1 MRYEAVIRAARWTLL
16 AGLVVLAARGAQA
29 VDQQSDD
36 QRSRTVQSKTITYQV
51 GDQTYK
57 GYLAW
62 DQAVEGKRPG
72 VLVVHEWWGLDD
84 YARRRADQLA
94 ELGYVAFAC
103 DMYGDGKT
111 TTHPQEAGAMAS
123 KVRENLDAW
132 RERAVVSL
140 DVLAS
145 QEQCD
150 KEKLAVIGYCFGGST
165 ALQLAY
171 TGADLDAVVTFHAA
185 LPIPTPEEARQIK
198 GKVQIHNG
206 ADDSLIKQETIDE
219 LTEVLN
225 EADVDWKFI
234 SHPGA
239 KHSFTNKDAGKAGV
253 PALEYNAEADR
264 KSWAAMKDLFQQVFQ
279 NTVSNPS

>member
-1 MRYEAVIRAARWTLL
+1 MQARTSFPTAVLI
-16 AGLVVLAARGAQA
+16 VLSFLPLSARGQQA
-29 VDQQSDD
+29 DES
-36 QRSRTVQSKTITYQV
+36 RSETIQSKTITYQV

-62 DQAVEGKRPG
+62 DEAVKGKRPG
-72 VLVVHEWWGLDD
+72 VLVVHEWWGLND
-84 YARRRADQLA
+84 YARTRADQLA

-111 TTHPQEAGAMAS
+111 TTHPQEAGAMAT

-132 RERAVVSL
+132 RERAVKGL
-140 DVLAS
+140 DVLTS

-171 TGADLDAVVTFHAA
+171 TGADVDAVVTFHAA
-185 LPIPTPEEARQIK
+185 LPVPAPEEAKQIK
-198 GKVQIHNG
+198 AKIQIHNG
-206 ADDSLIKQETIDE
+206 ADDPLIKQETIDQ
-219 LTEVLN
+219 LSNVLN
-225 EADVDWKFI
+225 EADVDWKLV

-239 KHSFTNKDAGKAGV
+239 KHSFTNKDAADAGV

-264 KSWAAMKDLFQQVFQ
+264 KSWAAMQEIFQQAFR
-279 NTVSNPS
+279 S

>member
-1 MRYEAVIRAARWTLL
+1 MRFQTSLRAARYILVAALALL
-16 AGLVVLAARGAQA
+16 TAQSA
-29 VDQQSDD
+29 ESDD
-36 QRSRTVQSKTITYQV
+36 QRSKTLQSKTIAYKV
-51 GDQTYK
+51 GDQTYQ

-62 DQAVEGKRPG
+62 DEAVDGKRPG
-72 VLVVHEWWGLDD
+72 VLVVHEWWGLND
-84 YARRRADQLA
+84 YARSRADQLA

-111 TTHPQEAGAMAS
+111 TTHPQEAGAMAG

-132 RERAVVSL
+132 RERAVIGL

-145 QEQCD
+145 QQQCD

-185 LPIPTPEEARQIK
+185 LPIPTIEEAKQIK

-206 ADDSLIKQETIDE
+206 ADDPLIKQETIDE
-219 LTEVLN
+219 LTETLN
-225 EADVDWKFI
+225 EADVDWKFV

-239 KHSFTNKDAGKAGV
+239 KHSFTNKDAGDAGV

-264 KSWAAMKDLFQQVFQ
+264 KSWAAMKELFQQVFQ
-279 NTVSNPS
+279 N